1 VVKNDELIP
10 TRTTTGWRVCMDYR
24 KLNKATSKDHF
35 LLPFIDQMLERL
47 LDHAYYCF
55 LDEYLDYNK
64 FAITSEDQE
73 KTTFTCPYGTF
84 AYRIMSF
91 GLCNAPATFQ
101 RCMMTIFHDIV
112 ERFIEVFMDDF
123 SVLESS
129 FDACLHNLDLVLQ
142 RCETNLAL
150 NWEKCHFMIHEG
162 IVLGHRVS
170 EKGIEVVAQK
180 LRPLKNC
187 HLLQM
192 SKAREVS

>member
-1 VVKNDELIP
+1 
-10 TRTTTGWRVCMDYR
+10 MDYR

-150 NWEKCHFMIHEG
+150 N
-162 IVLGHRVS
+162 
-170 EKGIEVVAQK
+170 
-180 LRPLKNC
+180 
-187 HLLQM
+187 
-192 SKAREVS
+192 